1 MDREPEPL
9 SPLVQQTQTRTAV
22 ILDEE
27 HVLTIVPALGH
38 VVRQARDHDAW
49 KSWHALSLA
58 LPAPDV
64 NTR

>member
-1 MDREPEPL
+1 MAIAAVEEARGAL
-9 SPLVQQTQTRTAV
+9 RTAV

-27 HVLTIVPALGH
+27 HVLAIVPALGH

-58 LPAPDV
+58 LAGRDV
-64 NTR
+64 KKQ